1 MGPGYFPDAF
11 FAAAPGL
18 GILNHRIDFDLQK
31 ISPVG
36 HVLGDERQ
44 VACLDEMPAES

>member
-1 MGPGYFPDAF
+1 MARLLFGCLLRGGS
-11 FAAAPGL
+11 GL